1 MNFWSII
8 LQTLSTN
15 LSPERVKYFRKDN
28 GWSQELLA
36 KASGLSLRTI
46 QRAEK
51 DGNSSAETQLAL
63 AAAFDISPQE
73 LFPVS
78 SNPDVNWK
86 RKNIMQSFLA
96 LLVVCGAVLMLV
108 LLGGD
113 LGMFADFY
121 TLLFLV
127 LFTYSSTV
135 IAFGSTGLLKSITG
149 FRYLFAD
156 DISNTP
162 ASDFL
167 SAIYAK
173 QVVFVYG
180 ASFIAALIG
189 SIAIFSSPDALN
201 SETVFYNAF
210 AVNLLVILY
219 AAIIAEGVFRPLSVK
234 LEQRSL
240 TSIQNND

>member
-1 MNFWSII
+1 M
-8 LQTLSTN
+8 QYLSSN
-15 LSPERVKYFRKDN
+15 LSPERIKQYRQNN

-63 AAAFDISPQE
+63 AAAFNISPKE
-73 LFPVS
+73 LFAIS

-96 LLVVCGAVLMLV
+96 LCVVGGAILMLI

-121 TLLFLV
+121 GVLFLA

-135 IAFGSTGLLKSITG
+135 IAFGPNGMIKSIIG
-149 FRYLFAD
+149 IRYLFSN
-156 DISNTP
+156 DIKHTP

-167 SAIYAK
+167 STILKKQVIFIYA
-173 QVVFVYG
+173 G
-180 ASFIAALIG
+180 AFIASLIG
-189 SIAIFSSPDALN
+189 TIAIFSSPDAIAN
-201 SETVFYNAF
+201 EAVFYSSF
-210 AVNLLVILY
+210 AVNILIILY
-219 AAIIAEGVFRPLSVK
+219 AAIIAEGILRPLSTK
-234 LEQRSL
+234 LETRKL
-240 TSIQNND
+240 AKEFD